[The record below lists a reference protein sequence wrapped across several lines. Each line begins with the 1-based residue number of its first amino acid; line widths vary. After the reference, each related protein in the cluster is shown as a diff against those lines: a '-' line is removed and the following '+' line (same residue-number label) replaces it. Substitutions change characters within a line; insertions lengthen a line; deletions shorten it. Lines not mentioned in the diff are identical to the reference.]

1 MAQIKDEKQEYQY
14 SQGWTTPSGHEFHQ
28 YETPENERFV
38 VKHASG
44 SHVEFKADGSIF
56 IHALKDIHYTSSTLS
71 TQVDSETSSKGA
83 EVTTNRIGTNFTLDC
98 LGDFNLKCRR
108 FNLEIGQTGNITAG
122 EDLEMKAKNSMVR
135 GSESV
140 AVEGTKSIY
149 MDTDEMVTRAVAQKS
164 EIGTDEDKGKGGT
177 NIINLNGHAVINNTD
192 ANGGITIASKGYL
205 NLVCGQER
213 IDVVG
218 KYEGVK
224 DNPSQEGVSTFT
236 TKVYQPSEGGGQD
249 LSGVPGDMHVES
261 DAGITFIHENKAKG
275 STQNPKDGRNVTLKK
290 GDDTLLVQK
299 GDQNIT
305 IEKGDQNI
313 KVAQGKLD
321 YYVKDKVKIT
331 FDDEYEQKVK
341 KDVTREVEEGDEKLT
356 IGGEYTVKA
365 EKIYLN

>member
-14 SQGWTTPSGHEFHQ
+14 AQGWTSPSGHEFHQ

-83 EVTTNRIGTNFTLDC
+83 EVTTNRVGTNFTFDC

-122 EDLEMKAKNSMVR
+122 EDFETKAKNTMIR

-164 EIGTDEDKGKGGT
+164 ELGTDEDKGKGGT
-177 NIINLNGHAVINNTD
+177 NIINLNGHALINNTD
-192 ANGGITIASKGYL
+192 KNGGITIASKGYL

-218 KYEGVK
+218 KYDGVK
-224 DNPSQEGVSTFT
+224 DNPSQEGVSTYT
-236 TKVYQPSEGGGQD
+236 TKIYKPNGGGGQD
-249 LSGVPGDMHVES
+249 LSGVPGDYHFES
-261 DAGITFIHENKAKG
+261 DAGATFKFENQGKG
-275 STQNPKDGRNVTLKK
+275 STANPQDGLN
-290 GDDTLLVQK
+290 LLIQK
-299 GDQNIT
+299 GDYT
-305 IEKGDQNI
+305 TDVEKGKMN
-313 KVAQGKLD
+313 LT
-321 YYVKDKVKIT
+321 VKDKVTYEFK
-331 FDDEYEQKVK
+331 DDFKHTVEGKVELEF
-341 KDVTREVEEGDEKLT
+341 KDDYKQEVKGDVERKVEGKEDLT
-356 IGGEYTVKA
+356 IEGEYTVKA
-365 EKIYLN
+365 EKIFLN